1 MFIEKLQ
8 EERNRLEE
16 LLKAPAS
23 DIASAPQGSLRISS
37 CGKDSKKYPKEIAES
52 ANEISLARFYHR
64 ESKSDRLGT
73 YLPKDQLHIAQA
85 LAQKSYAEKF
95 KKAVEP
101 KLELINAVINEYN
114 DNPLEAP
121 YKDQNAVRQQ
131 LTKPYIIS
139 DEEIV
144 RKWLAIPYEPN
155 PKHPE
160 ERDQKTAN
168 GELVRSKSEVIIADN
183 LKMLGI
189 PYKYEAPLS
198 LPLVVEKDDARGT
211 SRMGNAPTAGNYTRT
226 TIYPDFTCLNVKRR
240 KLIYIEHFGLM
251 DSKEYRNKEFFWK
264 IRHFEDAGIIQGNNL
279 IMTFEDGINH
289 FNFSDYKKAIEELL
303 L

>member
-1 MFIEKLQ
+1 MLIDKLQAEKL
-8 EERNRLEE
+8 RLEE
-16 LLKAPAS
+16 LMLSAEKDIHNAPE
-23 DIASAPQGSLRISS
+23 GSLRITQT
-37 CGKDSKKYPKEIAES
+37 GGEY
-52 ANEISLARFYHR
+52 RFRHR
-64 ESKSDRLGT
+64 ETKSDRNGT
-73 YLPKDQLHIAQA
+73 YLTKDQINIAQA
-85 LAQKSYAEKF
+85 LAQKAYAEKF

-114 DNPLEAP
+114 DNTLEAP
-121 YKDQNAVRQQ
+121 YKEQNAVRQQ

-189 PYKYEAPLS
+189 PYKYEAPRS
-198 LPLVVEKDDARGT
+198 RPLVVERADARGAFR
-211 SRMGNAPTAGNYTRT
+211 SGNVSPEGYNTRTT
-226 TIYPDFTCLNVKRR
+226 TIYPDFTCLNVRRR
-240 KLIYIEHFGLM
+240 KLIYIEHYGLM
-251 DSKEYRNKEFFWK
+251 DSQEYRNKEFFWK